1 MYKLLLTSCLIFAS
15 MPLIA
20 SKGDVGEEYRNW
32 CTHSAEVEK
41 IRLTERPEY
50 IQACIDTL
58 VEADK
63 RQDDSD
69 R

>member
-1 MYKLLLTSCLIFAS
+1 

-20 SKGDVGEEYRNW
+20 GKDDAGEEYRNW
-32 CTHSAEVEK
+32 CTRSAEVEK
-41 IRLTERPEY
+41 ITLTERPEF
-50 IQACIDTL
+50 IQERIDTL
-58 VEADK
+58 VDADK

>member
-1 MYKLLLTSCLIFAS
+1 MYKLLLTSCLISTS

-20 SKGDVGEEYRNW
+20 GKDDAGEEYRNW
-32 CTHSAEVEK
+32 CTRSAEVEK
-41 IRLTERPEY
+41 ITLTERPEF
-50 IQACIDTL
+50 IQECIDTL
-58 VEADK
+58 VDADK